1 MKGKRAAMKKKG
13 SAAPEGRD
21 CGMVTSGGVAVPL
34 KGVAMDVRVRGAAVL
49 TTVSQRFRNDEDAPI
64 EALYSFPLE
73 ENSSVCGFEVEI
85 GGRRIRGRVE
95 EREKAFEKYDEAMQK
110 GDSAFLLDQN
120 RPDIFSVSV
129 GRLLPGEEA
138 VVRISH
144 AGRTERFD
152 KGLRLRIPTTISP
165 RYIPPEKAVEMDPAE
180 LDAILPPTVI
190 GGVPYG
196 LSMSVDIEAG
206 SAITAISCPSYPI
219 TVSMHG
225 MKAQVGL
232 AVREPQLDQDF
243 VLDIELAEP
252 GRAGVT
258 ACRDGESV
266 AMMLRFRPVLA
277 ESAKEPRDV
286 VFIVDRSGSMA
297 GESFEEARAALMLC
311 LRSLEEGDRFNVVGF
326 GSTMDM
332 MFTAPVAYD
341 QKNLDITTAL
351 AGKWIADLGGTE
363 ILAPLKAVLEKA
375 ERGRKLDVLLL
386 TDGEVGNE
394 REVIELAGKHRKN
407 ARIFSFGIG
416 RGASGTLVRGVA
428 RASGGMA
435 EFIFPGERTEPKVI
449 RQMARLS
456 APYAAD
462 TKLDWGGLSP
472 SVAVPAELPAFCTG
486 DEVDI
491 LCRVPSVRDA
501 LVRIRAADGSV
512 IAECAVDGSMPVSD
526 DRTIPLL
533 LARELIASIEQGA
546 ASGGSEQSSRRR
558 KGDEAR
564 ILSTAL
570 EYGLVSSQTSYV
582 AVEEREGDEKG
593 GAVNLRRVPVALTR
607 GYGGMQFCLP
617 CAAPQGALLM
627 AGAAIGGAKKAGR
640 LFSRSR
646 KQAAFDSGPDVH
658 HIVGEAGPGYGP
670 GAPDRFMQLVGL
682 QLANGSWRLSKELV
696 ELAGMSDPEALKAE
710 APERLR
716 EDGALATLVALFLLR
731 SDFADRSDEWA
742 LIAEKAL
749 KWLAGRGIPKPPDPS
764 AGVGLA
770 GWLKSL

>member
-1 MKGKRAAMKKKG
+1 MRAAMKKKG
-13 SAAPEGRD
+13 RAAPEGRD

-49 TTVSQRFRNDEDAPI
+49 TTVSQRFRNDEDSPI

-152 KGLRLRIPTTISP
+152 RGLRLRIPTTISP
-165 RYIPPEKAVEMDPAE
+165 RYIPPGKALEMDPAE
-180 LDAILPPTVI
+180 LDAILPPVVI

-206 SAITAISCPSYPI
+206 SAISAISCPSYPI

-225 MKAQVGL
+225 RKARVGL

-252 GRAGVT
+252 GKAGVT
-258 ACRDGESV
+258 ACRDGSSV

-277 ESAKEPRDV
+277 ESAKKPRDV

-311 LRSLEEGDRFNVVGF
+311 LKSLEEGDRFNVVGF
-326 GSTMDM
+326 GSTMDL

-341 QKNLDITTAL
+341 QKNLDITTAI

-363 ILAPLKAVLEKA
+363 ILAPMKAVLEKA
-375 ERGRKLDVLLL
+375 ERGRNLNVLLL

-394 REVIELAGKHRKN
+394 REVIELAAKHRKN

-428 RASGGMA
+428 KASGGMA
-435 EFIFPGERTEPKVI
+435 EFIFPGERIEPKVM

-486 DEVDI
+486 DEIDI
-491 LCRVPSVRDA
+491 LCRVPAVKDA
-501 LVRIRAADGSV
+501 LVRIKAADGSV

-533 LARELIASIEQGA
+533 LAREFIASIEQGA
-546 ASGGSEQSSRRR
+546 ASGGSEQSARRR

-593 GAVNLRRVPVALTR
+593 GTVNLRRVPVALTR

-617 CAAPQGALLM
+617 CAAPQVAMSL
-627 AGAAIGGAKKAGR
+627 AGAAFGGAKKAGR
-640 LFSRSR
+640 LLSRSGP
-646 KQAAFDSGPDVH
+646 KHAAVQNDGGIQQTASG
-658 HIVGEAGPGYGP
+658 GPSGYGV
-670 GAPDRFMQLVGL
+670 AADRFMQLVGL
-682 QLANGSWRLSKELV
+682 QLANGSWRLGKELSALAEV
-696 ELAGMSDPEALKAE
+696 EGFDALKAE
-710 APERLR
+710 VPERLR
-716 EDGALATLVALFLLR
+716 KDEVLATLVALFLLHW
-731 SDFADRSDEWA
+731 DFADRSDEWA

-749 KWLAGRGIPKPPDPS
+749 KWLAAQGVPRPADPS
-764 AGVGLA
+764 AGTELA
-770 GWLKSL
+770 GWLKSI